1 MRLAVNATRMEL
13 LKLKRRVAL
22 AYRGHKLLKDKQD
35 ELMRQFLPLMREA
48 RSLRQEVEEG
58 LHRAWQSFC
67 MARAVMS
74 RPYVGEAIIYPL
86 VEVSVASST
95 LRVMNLE
102 TPQLTL
108 QLEGDL
114 YSYGFVNT
122 SWQLDATISLYCDL
136 LGKLVKLAEVE
147 KRLEMMGAEIERT
160 RRRVNALEYI
170 LIPNL
175 DETIKYISMK
185 LEEIERGNLTR
196 LMKIKELV
204 RAH

>member
-13 LKLKRRVAL
+13 LRLKRRVTL
-22 AYRGHKLLKDKQD
+22 AYRGHRLLKDKQD
-35 ELMRQFLPLMREA
+35 ELMRQFLPLVEAA
-48 RSLRQEVEEG
+48 RSLRREAEEG
-58 LHRAWQSFC
+58 LSRAWQSFC

-74 RPYVGEAIIYPL
+74 AQYVGEAIIYPR
-86 VEVSVASST
+86 VATSVALSG
-95 LRVMNLE
+95 LRIMNLE
-102 TPQLTL
+102 TPKLTL
-108 QLEGDL
+108 QMKGEL

-147 KRLEMMGAEIERT
+147 KRLEMMASEIERT

-175 DETIKYISMK
+175 NETIKYIGMK

-196 LMKIKELV
+196 LMKIKEMV
-204 RAH
+204 RAR